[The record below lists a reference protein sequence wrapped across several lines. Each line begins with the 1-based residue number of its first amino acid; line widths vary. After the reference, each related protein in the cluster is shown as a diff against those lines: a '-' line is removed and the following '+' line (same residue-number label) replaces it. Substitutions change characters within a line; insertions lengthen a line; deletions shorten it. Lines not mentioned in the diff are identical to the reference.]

1 MNSKEIIK
9 SINSIYDKFRIM
21 PNLRLHM
28 LRTAATSEL
37 ICDNWKGP
45 KINKFDIIAVGLIH
59 DLGNMVKM
67 DLESENGLKLI
78 GEELKNLDYWKK
90 VKQEIILKYGTDDH
104 RVTEIM
110 IDELNVSNKVK
121 FLLKEHI
128 FVKNELTLN
137 SDDWELKI
145 CAYADQ
151 RIGPFGVLNLKD
163 RFDEVKKRYA
173 DRPNQSVHN
182 KKFDIFVECSFKIEG
197 QVLKNVSLSSDEI
210 NDESIKSYLTKYLNI
225 N

>member
-45 KINKFDIIAVGLIH
+45 KINKFDIITVGL
-59 DLGNMVKM
+59 
-67 DLESENGLKLI
+67 
-78 GEELKNLDYWKK
+78 
-90 VKQEIILKYGTDDH
+90 
-104 RVTEIM
+104 

-173 DRPNQSVHN
+173 DRPNKSVHN